1 MTTGPVARWTRRGC
15 AAVLLALAA
24 CASAEKRMNQGM
36 ALEQR
41 GRSADAAARYIDALK
56 KDPSLAGAHARLQE
70 SGARA
75 VQEAIGEIGALISAG
90 RAPEAADAF
99 VRVDE
104 LRRDAAAVGV
114 QLAAPSDY
122 EQRRRATFDAAL
134 AATVEQARRSEVS
147 GRYDEAVGRL
157 ERATRRWEPAPAQR
171 GELDRARYGV
181 QLGWAEAGM
190 RVGEYRAAYDR
201 ARAAAALFGPGS
213 ADAERALAI
222 QREALRRGTVR
233 VAILPV
239 GTEGAAGT
247 RLPADLVVALN
258 DELELNRWTR
268 APLFVEVLDAR
279 VVRGAARRHGY
290 TRPAASL
297 REAVQ
302 LGRSVGAQ
310 LVVRPAI
317 DSVAVSESDVRETRR
332 PARTTAG
339 ADTAYTLREGWRA
352 MRVRITYTVV
362 RLSDLRES
370 PVDEVWG
377 SGDVRFREARYAG
390 NPRELS
396 LERRD
401 RQLFDDRPTLELADE
416 ITRDLAARL
425 ERDVFER
432 LLREVR

>member
-1 MTTGPVARWTRRGC
+1 M
-15 AAVLLALAA
+15 
-24 CASAEKRMNQGM
+24 
-36 ALEQR
+36 
-41 GRSADAAARYIDALK
+41 
-56 KDPSLAGAHARLQE
+56 
-70 SGARA
+70 
-75 VQEAIGEIGALISAG
+75 
-90 RAPEAADAF
+90 
-99 VRVDE
+99 
-104 LRRDAAAVGV
+104 
-114 QLAAPSDY
+114 
-122 EQRRRATFDAAL
+122 QRRRATFDRAIT
-134 AATVEQARRSEVS
+134 ATVELARRADDN
-147 GRYDEAVGRL
+147 GRYDEASNRL

-190 RVGEYRAAYDR
+190 RSGQFRAAYDR

-233 VAILPV
+233 VAILPI

-247 RLPADLVVALN
+247 RLPAELVVALN

-302 LGRSVGAQ
+302 VGRSVGAE
-310 LVVRPAI
+310 LVLRPAI
-317 DSVAVSESDVRETRR
+317 DSVSVVESELRETRR
-332 PARTTAG
+332 PARTSAG
-339 ADTAYTLREGWRA
+339 ADTAYTLREGRRA

-370 PVDEVWG
+370 PEDEVWG
-377 SGDVRFREARYAG
+377 SGDVRFREAHYAG
-390 NPRELS
+390 DPRELS

-401 RQLFDDRPTLELADE
+401 RQLFDERPTIELVDE
-416 ITRDLAARL
+416 ITRDLAQRL
-425 ERDVFER
+425 ERDVFDR

>member
-1 MTTGPVARWTRRGC
+1 VKRNW
-15 AAVLLALAA
+15 VLILMLAGA

-41 GRSADAAARYIDALK
+41 GRSSDAAERYIDALK
-56 KDPSLAGAHARLQE
+56 KDPSLTSARARLQE
-70 SGARA
+70 SGGRA
-75 VQEAIGEIGALISAG
+75 VQEGIAEAAALDAAG
-90 RAPEAADAF
+90 RSPDAADALL
-99 VRVDE
+99 RVDE
-104 LRRDAAAVGV
+104 LRRDAAGVGV
-114 QLAAPSDY
+114 QLATPSDY
-122 EQRRRATFDAAL
+122 MQRRRATFDRAI
-134 AATVEQARRSEVS
+134 AATVELARRADDS
-147 GRYDEAVGRL
+147 GRYDEASSRL

-190 RVGEYRAAYDR
+190 RAGQFRAAYDR

-233 VAILPV
+233 VAILPI

-247 RLPADLVVALN
+247 RLPAELVVALN

-302 LGRSVGAQ
+302 VGRSVGAE
-310 LVVRPAI
+310 LVLRPAI
-317 DSVAVSESDVRETRR
+317 DSVSVVESELRETRR

-339 ADTAYTLREGWRA
+339 ADTAYTLREGRRS
-352 MRVRITYTVV
+352 MRVRVTYTVV

-370 PVDEVWG
+370 PEDEVWG
-377 SGDVRFREARYAG
+377 SGDVRFREARFAG
-390 NPRELS
+390 NPRDLS

-401 RQLFDDRPTLELADE
+401 RQLFDERPTIELVDE
-416 ITRDLAARL
+416 ITRDLAQRL
-425 ERDVFER
+425 ERDVFDR